1 MTGSSQGS
9 SYPESSS
16 YLVVQPARRVADRA
30 KWSPRGSA
38 RGSRPWGRR
47 DGCGPPPARALLRR
61 PVPTGVYARVPCWWS
76 AERWLEHVK
85 LVYERHY
92 LPVRYRLVA
101 TTGGGISLRAVLA
114 VATAHAAAADFGTG
128 RNSGPLLGTTGAERG
143 ITAATGLGE
152 RTITRARTFLR
163 LVGLATEVQE
173 GRQRTLLERLDSAE
187 RGDTARGWTAVYA
200 LHHTSTYPVDNPVRS
215 AAGQTP
221 DGTPPR
227 SGLVPTPPLGER
239 VVSTG
244 EEREHRGAPRP
255 AQKPKGGP
263 GRRRAAV
270 DARGLLLATRWR
282 QDPDAPAWARFK
294 TPTTW
299 AALLALPAAHDWTAR
314 DLNKLLDNHALSGS
328 RVFTHPR
335 NPIGYLS
342 WLLNRVDLADRPC
355 ALEDARDAE
364 DAAAAAQR
372 RARQPAACA
381 DAVRRRAAGRDAL
394 TGPGRAAVQAVLDH
408 RAGRWS
414 QAAARK

>member
-1 MTGSSQGS
+1 
-9 SYPESSS
+9 
-16 YLVVQPARRVADRA
+16 
-30 KWSPRGSA
+30 
-38 RGSRPWGRR
+38 
-47 DGCGPPPARALLRR
+47 
-61 PVPTGVYARVPCWWS
+61 VPCWCS
-76 AERWLEHVK
+76 AERWLEHVER
-85 LVYERHY
+85 VYRRHY
-92 LPVRYRLVA
+92 LLVRHQLVA
-101 TTGGGISLRAVLA
+101 TTGGGISSQAVLA
-114 VATAHAAAADFGTG
+114 VAAAHAQAADFHTG

-163 LVGLATEVQE
+163 LVGLATEVQG
-173 GRQRTLLERLDSAE
+173 GRQRTLLERLDSAD
-187 RGDTARGWTAVYA
+187 RGDKGRGWTAVYA
-200 LHHTSTYPVDNPVRS
+200 LHHTSTHPVDNPVGIT
-215 AAGQTP
+215 AGQTP

-227 SGLVPTPPLGER
+227 SGLVPTPPLEEK

-244 EEREHRGAPRP
+244 EEREDRGAPRP
-255 AQKPKGGP
+255 APKTNGRP
-263 GRRRAAV
+263 ARRRAPV

-299 AALLALPAAHDWTAR
+299 AALLTLPAAHDWTAR
-314 DLNKLLDNHALSGS
+314 DLNKLLDIHALSGS

-355 ALEDARDAE
+355 APEDAR
-364 DAAAAAQR
+364 AAAAAHRTAHQAAMCTDA
-372 RARQPAACA
+372 ARQ
-381 DAVRRRAAGRDAL
+381 RATGRDAI

-408 RAGRWS
+408 RTGRGP

>member
-1 MTGSSQGS
+1 M
-9 SYPESSS
+9 
-16 YLVVQPARRVADRA
+16 
-30 KWSPRGSA
+30 
-38 RGSRPWGRR
+38 
-47 DGCGPPPARALLRR
+47 
-61 PVPTGVYARVPCWWS
+61 PTGVYARVPCWWS

-244 EEREHRGAPRP
+244 EKREHRGAPRP
-255 AQKPKGGP
+255 AQNRKNKPARQG
-263 GRRRAAV
+263 AAV

-282 QDPDAPAWARFK
+282 QDPDSPPWARFK

-381 DAVRRRAAGRDAL
+381 DAARRRATGRDAL

-408 RAGRWS
+408 CAGRWP

>member
-1 MTGSSQGS
+1 
-9 SYPESSS
+9 
-16 YLVVQPARRVADRA
+16 
-30 KWSPRGSA
+30 
-38 RGSRPWGRR
+38 
-47 DGCGPPPARALLRR
+47 
-61 PVPTGVYARVPCWWS
+61 VPCWWS
-76 AERWLEHVK
+76 ATRWLQHVEQ
-85 LVYERHY
+85 VYRRHY
-92 LPVRYRLVA
+92 LLVRYQLVA

-114 VATAHAAAADFGTG
+114 VGTAHAQAADFHTG
-128 RNSGPLLGTTGAERG
+128 RNSGPLLGKTGAERG
-143 ITAATGLGE
+143 LSAATGLGE

-187 RGDTARGWTAVYA
+187 RGDKGRGWTAVYA
-200 LHHTSTYPVDNPVRS
+200 LHHTSTHPVDNPVRITP
-215 AAGQTP
+215 GQTP

-227 SGLVPTPPLGER
+227 SGLVPTPSLGER
-239 VVSTG
+239 VVSTS

-255 AQKPKGGP
+255 AQKTESRPA
-263 GRRRAAV
+263 RRRAAV

-282 QDPDAPAWARFK
+282 QHPDAPAWARFK

-328 RVFTHPR
+328 RVFPHPH

-364 DAAAAAQR
+364 DAAAAAHRLDRQR
-372 RARQPAACA
+372 ADRAAAGRQ
-381 DAVRRRAAGRDAL
+381 RAAGRDAL
-394 TGPGRAAVQAVLDH
+394 TGPGRAAVQAVLNQRGD
-408 RAGRWS
+408 RAEVPRPDTVRACAVTMSEIGEGQR
-414 QAAARK
+414 

>member
-1 MTGSSQGS
+1 MQGSSQGTS
-9 SYPESSS
+9 CPDPDP
-16 YLVVQPARRVADRA
+16 YLVTEIPPRVANRA
-30 KWSPRGSA
+30 QRPPRGCA

-47 DGCGPPPARALLRR
+47 DDTGPPLARPPLRR
-61 PVPTGVYARVPCWWS
+61 DVPLGAYARVPCWWS

-92 LPVRYRLVA
+92 LLVRYQLVA

-128 RNSGPLLGTTGAERG
+128 RNSGPLLGTTDAERG

-152 RTITRARTFLR
+152 RTVTRARTFLR

-173 GRQRTLLERLDSAE
+173 GRQRTLLERLDSAG
-187 RGDTARGWTAVYA
+187 RGDKARGWTAVYA
-200 LHHTSTYPVDNPVRS
+200 LHHTSTHPVDNPVRI

-227 SGLVPTPPLGER
+227 SGLVPTPSLEER

-244 EEREHRGAPRP
+244 QEHEHRGAPRP
-255 AQKPKGGP
+255 APKTEGRP
-263 GRRRAAV
+263 ARRRATV

-314 DLNKLLDNHALSGS
+314 DLNKLLDNHARSGS
-328 RVFTHPR
+328 RVFTHPH

-364 DAAAAAQR
+364 DAAAAAHRIAQQGALR
-372 RARQPAACA
+372 A
-381 DAVRRRAAGRDAL
+381 DAARRRATGRDAL

-408 RAGRWS
+408 RAGRWP
-414 QAAARK
+414 QAAGRK

>member
-1 MTGSSQGS
+1 
-9 SYPESSS
+9 
-16 YLVVQPARRVADRA
+16 
-30 KWSPRGSA
+30 
-38 RGSRPWGRR
+38 
-47 DGCGPPPARALLRR
+47 
-61 PVPTGVYARVPCWWS
+61 VPTGVYARVPCWWS

-299 AALLALPAAHDWTAR
+299 AALLALPAAHDWTTR
-314 DLNKLLDNHALSGS
+314 DLNKLLDNHARSGS

-372 RARQPAACA
+372 RAQQPADRAN
-381 DAVRRRAAGRDAL
+381 AVRRRAAGRDAL
-394 TGPGRAAVQAVLDH
+394 TGQGRAAVQTVLDQ
-408 RAGRWS
+408 RAR
-414 QAAARK
+414 R

>member
-1 MTGSSQGS
+1 VAHV
-9 SYPESSS
+9 E
-16 YLVVQPARRVADRA
+16 RVYR
-30 KWSPRGSA
+30 
-38 RGSRPWGRR
+38 
-47 DGCGPPPARALLRR
+47 
-61 PVPTGVYARVPCWWS
+61 
-76 AERWLEHVK
+76 
-85 LVYERHY
+85 RHY
-92 LPVRYRLVA
+92 LPVRYQLVA

-114 VATAHAAAADFGTG
+114 AAAAHAQAADFHTG
-128 RNSGPLLGTTGAERG
+128 RNSGPLLGKTGAERG
-143 ITAATGLGE
+143 LTAATGLGE
-152 RTITRARTFLR
+152 RTISRARTFLR

-173 GRQRTLLERLDSAE
+173 GRQRTLPERLDSAE
-187 RGDTARGWTAVYA
+187 RGDKARGWTAVYA
-200 LHHTSTYPVDNPVRS
+200 LHHTSTHPVDNPVRI

-227 SGLVPTPPLGER
+227 SGLVLTPPLGER

-244 EEREHRGAPRP
+244 GKRKDRGAPRP
-255 AQKPKGGP
+255 APKTEGRP
-263 GRRRAAV
+263 ARRRAAV

-299 AALLALPAAHDWTAR
+299 AALLALPAAHDWTGR
-314 DLNKLLDNHALSGS
+314 DLNKLLDIHARSGS

-372 RARQPAACA
+372 RAQQAAVRV
-381 DAVRRRAAGRDAL
+381 DAARRRATGRDAL
-394 TGPGRAAVQAVLDH
+394 SGPGRAAVQAVLDH
-408 RAGRWS
+408 RARRWP
-414 QAAARK
+414 QAAGRK

>member
-1 MTGSSQGS
+1 MAGSSQGT
-9 SYPESSS
+9 SYPDPDP
-16 YLVVQPARRVADRA
+16 YLVTEIPLRVADRA
-30 KWSPRGSA
+30 QRPPRGSA

-47 DGCGPPPARALLRR
+47 DATGPPLPRPPLRR
-61 PVPTGVYARVPCWWS
+61 DVPLGAYARVPCWWS

-92 LPVRYRLVA
+92 LLVRYRLVA

-128 RNSGPLLGTTGAERG
+128 RNSGPLLGTTDAERG

-152 RTITRARTFLR
+152 RTVTRARTFLR

-173 GRQRTLLERLDSAE
+173 GRQRTLLERLDSAD
-187 RGDTARGWTAVYA
+187 RGDKARGWTAVYA
-200 LHHTSTYPVDNPVRS
+200 LHHTSTHPVDNPVRI

-227 SGLVPTPPLGER
+227 SGLVPTPPLGGR

-244 EEREHRGAPRP
+244 QEHEHRGAPRP
-255 AQKPKGGP
+255 APKTE
-263 GRRRAAV
+263 GRPARQRATV

-294 TPTTW
+294 TPNTW
-299 AALLALPAAHDWTAR
+299 AALLALPAAHGWTGR
-314 DLNKLLDNHALSGS
+314 DLNKLLDNHARSGS
-328 RVFTHPR
+328 RVFTHPH

-364 DAAAAAQR
+364 DAAAAAHRIAQQGALR
-372 RARQPAACA
+372 A
-381 DAVRRRAAGRDAL
+381 DAARRRATGRDAL

-408 RAGRWS
+408 RAGRWP
-414 QAAARK
+414 QAAGRK